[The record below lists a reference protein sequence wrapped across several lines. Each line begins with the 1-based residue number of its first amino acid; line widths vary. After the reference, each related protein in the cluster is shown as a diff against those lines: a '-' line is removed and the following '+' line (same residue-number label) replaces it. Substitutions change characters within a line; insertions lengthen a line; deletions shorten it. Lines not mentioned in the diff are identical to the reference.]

1 MTADNTTTND
11 KAAEE
16 LAKLLKR
23 RKFAQP
29 VIALY
34 QKYISY
40 FDQRTSTNV

>member
-23 RKFAQP
+23 RN
-29 VIALY
+29 VTNWN
-34 QKYISY
+34 SV
-40 FDQRTSTNV
+40 QRRLG